1 MDEIENNKTE
11 PIVKPLTALE
21 VEEAI
26 NKRLS
31 IIKSEFSKGFELIK
45 KYPQSVSVFGSAELT
60 EGNEFYEK
68 ARRIAGRLSKLGYAV
83 ITGGGPG
90 IMEAANRGA
99 FEAGGRSVGLNIQL
113 PRLQPLNKYLTD
125 SSEFFYFFSRKVMLA
140 FAAEAYLFFP
150 GGFGTLDEF
159 FELVELLKT
168 RKIFPVP
175 IILVG
180 KEFWEPLDDY
190 IQKQLLEKYHTI
202 RTEDMHLYRIT
213 DDEEK
218 IVKWVLEEPI
228 IESLRFNAPL

>member
-1 MDEIENNKTE
+1 MDENKKIE
-11 PIVKPLTALE
+11 PIVKPLSASE

-31 IIKSEFSKGFELIK
+31 IIGSEFSKGFELIK
-45 KYPQSVSVFGSAELT
+45 KYPQSVSIFGSSELADGS
-60 EGNEFYEK
+60 EYYEK
-68 ARRIAGRLSKLGYAV
+68 ARRIAGRLAKLNYAV

-99 FEAGGRSVGLNIQL
+99 FEAGGKSVGLNIQL
-113 PRLQPLNKYLTD
+113 PRSQPLNKYLTD
-125 SSEFFYFFSRKVMLA
+125 STEFFYFFSRKVMLA
-140 FAAEAYLFFP
+140 FAAEAYIFFP

-168 RKIFPVP
+168 QKIFPVP

-180 KEFWEPLDDY
+180 KEFWEPLDKF
-190 IQKQLLEKYHTI
+190 IQHELMEKHKTIKQDDLS
-202 RTEDMHLYRIT
+202 LYRIT

-218 IVKWVLEEPI
+218 IVKWVLEEPVI
-228 IESLRFNAPL
+228 HSLRFNAPL